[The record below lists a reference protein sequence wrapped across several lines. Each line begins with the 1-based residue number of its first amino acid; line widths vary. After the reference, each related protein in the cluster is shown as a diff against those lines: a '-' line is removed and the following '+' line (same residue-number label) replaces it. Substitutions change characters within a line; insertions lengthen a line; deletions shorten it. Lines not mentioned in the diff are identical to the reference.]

1 MFVSNNGI
9 KISYKKEGNNLKSN
23 VEFTSSNLNYPV
35 KVYFIIYGTNI
46 WDFEI
51 TSSGVWCELP
61 NSRNVDIRVIDNNG
75 NVVLNKIWEHNSNS
89 DTVEI
94 EFLKWCRDFHNLK
107 SYKPCGVVIGCH
119 SGVSGEWVEAY
130 KSNLIGESLLV
141 EPNIIPFNKLVS
153 NYQSDSKFTFIKSV
167 VSESDDFVDF
177 YTNENGDS
185 ESSSLIESNLLKS
198 SNNSIK
204 NKVKSIS
211 PNFIFKNYKVDWLH
225 IDAEG
230 YDANILFLISDE
242 DIIKVGFIIW
252 EHIHLSQDVKFNLS
266 KRLQNLGFH
275 VEEGLE
281 YNTFAVKI

>member
-1 MFVSNNGI
+1 MINNGI
-9 KISYKKEGNNLKSN
+9 EISYIKDGNNLKSN
-23 VEFTSSNLNYPV
+23 IIFTSSNLNYPV
-35 KVYFIIYGTNI
+35 KVYFIIYGMNI
-46 WDFEI
+46 WEVEI
-51 TSSGVWCELP
+51 ISSGMWCELP

-75 NVVLNKIWEHNSNS
+75 NLVLNKIWEHNSNS

-107 SYKPCGVVIGCH
+107 SYKPSGVVIGCH

-130 KSNLIGESLLV
+130 KSNLIGESLLI

-153 NYQSDSKFTFIKSV
+153 NYQSDSRFTFIKSV
-167 VSESDDFVDF
+167 VSESDGFVNF
-177 YTNENGDS
+177 YTDENGDS

-198 SNNSIK
+198 SGNSIK

-211 PNFIFKNYKVDWLH
+211 PNFIFENYKVDWLH

-242 DIIKVGFIIW
+242 YLLKVGFIIW
-252 EHIHLSQDVKFNLS
+252 EHIHLSEDVKFRLS
-266 KRLQNLGFH
+266 NRLIVLGFH

-281 YNTFAVKI
+281 YNTFAFKI

>member
-1 MFVSNNGI
+1 MNNNGI
-9 KISYKKEGNNLKSN
+9 EISYVKNGNNLKSN
-23 VEFTSSNLNYPV
+23 VTFTSPNLNYPV
-35 KVYFIIYGTNI
+35 KVYFIIYGTDI
-46 WDFEI
+46 WNVDI
-51 TSSGVWCELP
+51 TSSGMWCELP

-75 NVVLNKIWEHNSNS
+75 DLILNKIWEHNSNS

-94 EFLKWCRDFHNLK
+94 EFLKWCRDFHNKK
-107 SYKPCGVVIGCH
+107 SYKPCGVVIGSH

-130 KSNLIGESLLV
+130 NSNLIGKTLLI
-141 EPNIIPFNKLVS
+141 EPNIVPFNKLVS
-153 NYQSDSKFTFIKSV
+153 NYQSDSRFSFLKSV

-198 SNNSIK
+198 SDNSFK

-211 PNFIFKNYKVDWLH
+211 PKSIFKNYKVNWLH

-242 DIIKVGFIIW
+242 DLLKVEFIIW
-252 EHIHLSQDVKFNLS
+252 EHIHLTEEVKFNLS
-266 KRLQNLGFH
+266 NRLQNLGFY
-275 VEEGLE
+275 VEVGLE
-281 YNTFAVKI
+281 YNTFAVRV